1 MRRGLESRDDS
12 WREVWNKKELRQGKS
27 MTGAGQE
34 GMDLGEIHLEQY
46 EFTCQTQFCTISK
59 TLIITGV
66 DEGYTR
72 AGNTKPTGHQR
83 EWADYGR
90 IPKEGDQMSNRRFK
104 IKHGLTKNSDCAQS
118 DWPTGTHHKKKGK
131 KATLHVQDSF
141 VMLDGQMRGD
151 GDRSEKM

>member
-1 MRRGLESRDDS
+1 
-12 WREVWNKKELRQGKS
+12 

-46 EFTCQTQFCTISK
+46 EFTRQTQFCTISK

-83 EWADYGR
+83 E
-90 IPKEGDQMSNRRFK
+90 
-104 IKHGLTKNSDCAQS
+104 
-118 DWPTGTHHKKKGK
+118 
-131 KATLHVQDSF
+131 
-141 VMLDGQMRGD
+141 
-151 GDRSEKM
+151 